1 MMLEIALRKN
11 SIQDKKGQNSI
22 SFMGPFFWNKLKNA
36 LKTFNTA
43 TLFTH
48 LIIKN

>member
-1 MMLEIALRKN
+1 MTLEIPLRKS

-22 SFMGPFFWNKLKNA
+22 SFMGPSFWNKLRNA

-43 TLFTH
+43 TSFTH
-48 LIIKN
+48 LVIKN